1 MGNRKKARRGRG
13 VWIDDAILKS
23 LKWISLSSYARDA
36 FVALRQGWFLDDD
49 GEECYKA
56 PYSTWCPHLQCRARF
71 HKSLEELLEAGFFEL
86 KRAGKLIPGVTR
98 RAAVYRECV
107 NWQRPA
113 TTTLK
118 TKNPKRPPKR
128 NKWGRFSSGHRVE
141 VQLPSQVPA
150 RSTKNNREPVAT
162 SGNVPAYAMD
172 RSRSMR
178 WTGESQSPVE
188 RGNLRP
194 VVQDEDSTCT
204 SSSVMRYE
212 LSVSFST

>member
-118 TKNPKRPPKR
+118 TKHPKRPPKR

-150 RSTKNNREPVAT
+150 RSTMSYPCLRIFSARPL
-162 SGNVPAYAMD
+162 SGARQTLTPPRV
-172 RSRSMR
+172 SRSSGKP
-178 WTGESQSPVE
+178 TVAS
-188 RGNLRP
+188 NI
-194 VVQDEDSTCT
+194 
-204 SSSVMRYE
+204 
-212 LSVSFST
+212 